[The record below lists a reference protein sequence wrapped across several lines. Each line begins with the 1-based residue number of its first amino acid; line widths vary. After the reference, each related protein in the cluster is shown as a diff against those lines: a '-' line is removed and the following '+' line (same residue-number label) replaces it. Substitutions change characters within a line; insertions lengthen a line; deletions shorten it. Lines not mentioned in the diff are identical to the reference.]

1 MPAITTEQI
10 IANARQTMRIV
21 LLVISLG
28 AFAVH
33 SAVGVSDSQSSDDRN
48 IQIVE
53 EAKDDMFDEQAA
65 NDDFVV

>member
-1 MPAITTEQI
+1 
-10 IANARQTMRIV
+10 MRIV

-65 NDDFVV
+65 NDDFVDGHRESTTSLIRNTV